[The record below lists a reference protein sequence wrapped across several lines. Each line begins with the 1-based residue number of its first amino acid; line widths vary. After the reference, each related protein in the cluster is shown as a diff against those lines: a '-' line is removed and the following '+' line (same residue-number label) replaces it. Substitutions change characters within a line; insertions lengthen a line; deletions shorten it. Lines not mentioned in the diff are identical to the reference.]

1 MNVHIDSRLFL
12 YSFFKIGARWG
23 VGGQRHAPAALP
35 LGKNRY
41 PLYRRLG
48 GLQGPSGRVRKIS
61 PPQQDSNPG
70 PSSPQQVAIPTELS
84 RPSN

>member
-1 MNVHIDSRLFL
+1 ME
-12 YSFFKIGARWG
+12 

-48 GLQGPSGRVRKIS
+48 GPHGQSGRVQKIS
-61 PPQQDSNPG
+61 LSPGFDPQTLQRYTDC
-70 PSSPQQVAIPTELS
+70 AIPS
-84 RPSN
+84 RRHCRGGNS